1 MISPNATTEPI
12 GHTIARGSRFGLP
25 SKWLQLLVF
34 VGIACTY
41 LFFAPNYEWKTEET
55 GTAYGAD
62 FLQEWV
68 GARMVLTGHV
78 SELYNAEIFR
88 AWQYDPTIVGFAWK
102 TDQYFPP
109 VYPPPHYAI
118 FTPFALLPYR
128 IAVVVWLLLL
138 ISAAWFSAKLIAD
151 IANHKHP
158 SDDGASSCDVKN
170 KSRFLWL
177 GLVLFPSL
185 LFSITLGQKSVC
197 WLFLVCLSWRLL
209 QCHRDYA
216 AGMVFGILSIKPTL
230 FFLLPLVMLRNGKW
244 RFFVGASLSVC
255 AIWGTT
261 ACLVPMDTWIAFAK
275 VVGTT
280 GNYAEN
286 IGYRLEW
293 SCNLMTMAYS
303 LPTELTQWCKW
314 AICIPLSIY
323 LLYCVFEDRYFAI
336 DSPEKGLMILGST
349 LLVSPHTYHYDL
361 CILLLPILC
370 LATTASQRA
379 FAYYGFAC
387 AWSYCR
393 QRVPRVLSHSDLA
406 HTLGC
411 NGMRIKTPWNIFAA
425 FQCPTHWRFY
435 GHEVFSG
442 LSVPKT

>member
-1 MISPNATTEPI
+1 MSRIPI
-12 GHTIARGSRFGLP
+12 EELVAHSSTRHTRFG
-25 SKWLQLLVF
+25 WLQLLVF
-34 VGIACTY
+34 VGIACSY
-41 LFFAPNYEWKTEET
+41 LLFAPNYAWNAEET

-78 SELYNAEIFR
+78 SELYNVEVFR
-88 AWQYDPTIVGFAWK
+88 AWQYDPKIVGFAWK

-109 VYPPPHYAI
+109 VYPPSHYAL
-118 FTPFALLPYR
+118 FTPFAMLSYR
-128 IAVVVWLLLL
+128 MAVVVWLLLL
-138 ISAAWFSAKLIAD
+138 IAAAWFSAKLIAD
-151 IANHKHP
+151 IANHNQRSQNGNP
-158 SDDGASSCDVKN
+158 TSEVAN
-170 KSRFLWL
+170 KTRFLWL

-197 WLFLVCLSWRLL
+197 WLFLICLSWRLL

-216 AGMVFGILSIKPTL
+216 SGMVFGILSIKPTL

-244 RFFVGASLSVC
+244 RFFVGASVSVC

-261 ACLVPMDTWIAFAK
+261 ACLVPFDTWVAFAK

-323 LLYCVFEDRYFAI
+323 LLYCVFEDRHFAI

-349 LLVSPHTYHYDL
+349 LLISPHTYHYDL

-379 FAYYGFAC
+379 FAYYGLLAIGVTVASEFQEFFHIPILPILLVAMVC
-387 AWSYCR
+387 ELRLQGVFLPNSN
-393 QRVPRVLSHSDLA
+393 VLRTGVSMDMKSA
-406 HTLGC
+406 
-411 NGMRIKTPWNIFAA
+411 PA
-425 FQCPTHWRFY
+425 
-435 GHEVFSG
+435 
-442 LSVPKT
+442 

>member
-1 MISPNATTEPI
+1 MSPDPTIEPI
-12 GHTIARGSRFGLP
+12 GHKLNWSPRFGLR
-25 SKWLQLLVF
+25 STWLQLLVF
-34 VGIACTY
+34 VSIACTY
-41 LFFAPNYEWKTEET
+41 LLFAPNYEWKTEET

-78 SELYNAEIFR
+78 SELYNVEVFR

-128 IAVVVWLLLL
+128 VAVVVWLLLL
-138 ISAAWFSAKLIAD
+138 IGAAWFSAKLIAD
-151 IANHKHP
+151 IANHQRPNDNGTLARDIK
-158 SDDGASSCDVKN
+158 DKT
-170 KSRFLWL
+170 RFLWL

-197 WLFLVCLSWRLL
+197 WLFLICLSWRLL

-244 RFFVGASLSVC
+244 RFFVGASVSVC

-261 ACLVPMDTWIAFAK
+261 ACFMPFDAWVAFAK

-323 LLYCVFEDRYFAI
+323 LLYCVFEDRHFGI

-370 LATTASQRA
+370 LSTTASQRA
-379 FAYYGFAC
+379 FTYYGLLALGVTVASEFQEFFHIPILPILLVAMVC
-387 AWSYCR
+387 ELRLQGIFLPNSN
-393 QRVPRVLSHSDLA
+393 VLRSCVSPD
-406 HTLGC
+406 
-411 NGMRIKTPWNIFAA
+411 IKSSPA
-425 FQCPTHWRFY
+425 
-435 GHEVFSG
+435 
-442 LSVPKT
+442 